1 VMSKEMK
8 AESRRRLPARAPRVG
23 FLGIGAQKCAT
34 SWLHH
39 VLSQHPQVRASDPKE
54 LNYFTANYDRG
65 ALWYESHFAGA
76 GEAVICGEASPT
88 YFFSADAPERAHRY
102 NPALKLIA
110 VVRDPVARAF
120 SNHLHEIRKGH
131 IPEDTSFE
139 TALAANPAYVLQ
151 GRYRENLTRWIDR
164 FGREALLVLVAE
176 ELSADPAAGY
186 AAVCAHLGVSAEA
199 PPDDLN
205 ERKHESVSSHFPA
218 LQRGLR
224 AGGDA
229 ARRLGLGGM
238 VRSVK
243 SAPGIRGALGL
254 NRKDLRKTVA
264 PMADETHAMLIE
276 QFADDVA
283 FVRGLLGRPLPEWRH
298 WPPRE
303 EEDRQGMR
311 HAV

>member
-1 VMSKEMK
+1 MTEMK
-8 AESRRRLPARAPRVG
+8 AEQGSSAARVG

-39 VLSQHPQVRASDPKE
+39 VLSQHPQVFASDPKE

-65 ALWYESHFAGA
+65 ALWYERHFDAAGA
-76 GEAVICGEASPT
+76 GMICGEASPT
-88 YFFSADAPERAHRY
+88 YFFSQDAPERAYRY
-102 NPALKLIA
+102 NPDLCLIA

-151 GRYRENLTRWIDR
+151 SRYRQNLSRWIDL
-164 FGREALLVLVAE
+164 FGRDALLVLVAE
-176 ELSADPAAGY
+176 ELASDPAAGY
-186 AAVCAHLGVSAEA
+186 AAVCAHLGISAEA
-199 PPDDLN
+199 PPDDIH
-205 ERKHESVSSHFPA
+205 ERQHESVASHLPA

-229 ARRLGLGGM
+229 ARRLGLGNL

-243 SAPGIRGALGL
+243 GAPGVRTVLGL

-264 PMADETHAMLIE
+264 PMRDDTRARLVEL
-276 QFADDVA
+276 FAPDVA
-283 FVRGLLGRPLPEWRH
+283 FVRELVGRPIPQWKH
-298 WPPRE
+298 WPAPASG
-303 EEDRQGMR
+303 QGIR
-311 HAV
+311 RVV

>member
-1 VMSKEMK
+1 MSKQMETVAGMR
-8 AESRRRLPARAPRVG
+8 APEGAPRVG

-39 VLSQHPQVRASDPKE
+39 VLSQHPQVLASDPKE

-76 GEAVICGEASPT
+76 GEDVICGEASPT
-88 YFFSADAPERAHRY
+88 YFFSKDAPERAHRY
-102 NPALKLIA
+102 NPALRLIA

-131 IPEDTSFE
+131 IPEDTPFE
-139 TALAANPAYVLQ
+139 AALAANPAYVLQ
-151 GRYRENLTRWIDR
+151 GRYRENVSCWIDR

-176 ELSADPAAGY
+176 ELSADPDAGY

-199 PPDDLN
+199 PPDDLH
-205 ERKHESVSSHFPA
+205 ERKHESVASHFPL

-229 ARRLGLGGM
+229 ARRLGLGEM
-238 VRSVK
+238 VRAVK
-243 SAPGIRGALGL
+243 AAPGVRGVLGL
-254 NRKDLRKTVA
+254 NRKDLRKAVE
-264 PMADETHAMLIE
+264 PMSGETQAKLVE
-276 QFADDVA
+276 LFQDDVA
-283 FVRGLLGRPLPEWRH
+283 FVRELLGRPLPEWRH
-298 WPPRE
+298 WPQPE
-303 EEDRQGMR
+303 PGEGQGMR
-311 HAV
+311 RAV